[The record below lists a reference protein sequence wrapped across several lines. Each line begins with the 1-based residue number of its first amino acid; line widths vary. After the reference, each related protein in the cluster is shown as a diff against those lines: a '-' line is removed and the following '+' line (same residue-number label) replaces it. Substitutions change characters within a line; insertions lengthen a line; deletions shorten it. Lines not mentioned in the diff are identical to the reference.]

1 MPVATVNGSIDA
13 AAAVAGD
20 SVDADDDR
28 WEQVRSRNRTVF
40 NNTVRILLVIVEHLS
55 CDACLEDNW
64 EDYQNSS
71 VLYSVCR
78 CA

>member
-20 SVDADDDR
+20 GVDGDDDR

-40 NNTVRILLVIVEHLS
+40 NNTVSILLVIADLMAVLPFPPV
-55 CDACLEDNW
+55 D
-64 EDYQNSS
+64 S
-71 VLYSVCR
+71 V
-78 CA
+78 